1 MKKINKMNL
10 LILLLGFGGIVLLSY
25 DITMI
30 ILGKASPLFTAITGA
45 ISMLAIMMNII
56 LLEMED

>member
-45 ISMLAIMMNII
+45 VSILAIMMNII